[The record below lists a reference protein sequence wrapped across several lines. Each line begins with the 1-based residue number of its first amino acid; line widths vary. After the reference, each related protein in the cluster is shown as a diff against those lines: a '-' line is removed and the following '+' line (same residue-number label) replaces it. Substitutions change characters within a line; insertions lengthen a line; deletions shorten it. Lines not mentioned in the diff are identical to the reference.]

1 MSALG
6 WDRERHRLPALH
18 APSKYVVVSVDQ
30 LYKHLVLTGRQTSHA
45 DCIVVTRRFHPT
57 PRQVVDVYVQMPDPW
72 RYVEQPFII
81 ENRPGGGGNIA
92 AEAVVRAPADGY
104 TLLMVS
110 SANAINATLYD
121 KLNFDFIRDIAPIAG
136 INHSTYVLAVHPSFP
151 AKTVNMAS
159 AGIGSPPH
167 MASRR
172 AVQDD
177 GRRQLN
183 SRALSWRWGRAS
195 RSARRTGTGLLSQHS
210 LIDWVRSSTS

>member
-1 MSALG
+1 MDAPEPDRRQCQATQAWCPLRSSAQLSH
-6 WDRERHRLPALH
+6 DRTRSRFERLRVLPRRL
-18 APSKYVVVSVDQ
+18 APGRRQGLSTDRGAKTQKARSV
-30 LYKHLVLTGRQTSHA
+30 R

-72 RYVEQPFII
+72 RYVEQPFTI

-136 INHSTYVLAVHPSFP
+136 INHSTYVLAVHPSFS
-151 AKTVNMAS
+151 AKTVPEFIAYARQGDPGGQHQGGVIGATS
-159 AGIGSPPH
+159 AKYSVTP
-167 MASRR
+167 ATR
-172 AVQDD
+172 
-177 GRRQLN
+177 L
-183 SRALSWRWGRAS
+183 W
-195 RSARRTGTGLLSQHS
+195 
-210 LIDWVRSSTS
+210 

>member
-1 MSALG
+1 
-6 WDRERHRLPALH
+6 
-18 APSKYVVVSVDQ
+18 VVVSVDQ

-167 MASRR
+167 MAGELFKMMAGVNLIHVPYRGGG
-172 AVQDD
+172 AALPDLLAGQVQVYFP
-177 GRRQLN
+177 N
-183 SRALSWRWGRAS
+183 TLSSIG
-195 RSARRTGTGLLSQHS
+195 
-210 LIDWVRSSTS
+210 

>member
-1 MSALG
+1 VAVNLLSSPSVWARRGL

-72 RYVEQPFII
+72 RYVEQPFTI

-151 AKTVNMAS
+151 AKTVPEFIAYAKANPGKINMAS

-167 MASRR
+167 MAGELFKMM
-172 AVQDD
+172 AGV
-177 GRRQLN
+177 N
-183 SRALSWRWGRAS
+183 
-195 RSARRTGTGLLSQHS
+195 
-210 LIDWVRSSTS
+210 LIHVP

>member
-1 MSALG
+1 MAVNLLSSPSVWARRGL

-18 APSKYVVVSVDQ
+18 ATSKYVVVSVDQ

-72 RYVEQPFII
+72 RYVEQPFVI

-136 INHSTYVLAVHPSFP
+136 INHSTYVLAVHPSFS
-151 AKTVNMAS
+151 AKTVPEFIAYARQGDPGGQHQGGVIGATS
-159 AGIGSPPH
+159 AKYSVTP
-167 MASRR
+167 ATR
-172 AVQDD
+172 
-177 GRRQLN
+177 L
-183 SRALSWRWGRAS
+183 W
-195 RSARRTGTGLLSQHS
+195 
-210 LIDWVRSSTS
+210 

>member
-1 MSALG
+1 M
-6 WDRERHRLPALH
+6 
-18 APSKYVVVSVDQ
+18 VVSVDQ

-72 RYVEQPFII
+72 RYVEQLFVI

-136 INHSTYVLAVHPSFP
+136 INHSTYVLAVHPSFS
-151 AKTVNMAS
+151 AKTVPEFIAYARQGDPGGQHQGGVIGATS
-159 AGIGSPPH
+159 AKYSVTP
-167 MASRR
+167 ATR
-172 AVQDD
+172 
-177 GRRQLN
+177 L
-183 SRALSWRWGRAS
+183 W
-195 RSARRTGTGLLSQHS
+195 
-210 LIDWVRSSTS
+210 